1 MKNNFE
7 SKFIQ
12 NLIYSNYGLRVK
24 AEQIEG
30 ELDDN
35 FKLNYDGKSY
45 FFKVYPANSDLE
57 FVTFQSN
64 LLSNLKTF
72 EKIILFL
79 ATAGFIIHLVLILL
93 NNKGYVDLSFFQGS
107 LFVNPISAIYTPFS
121 FILIYEAFLL
131 IYYLPRSFTTSI
143 AKQFEIMSLI
153 LIRKIFKDIPDV
165 DLSDNWI
172 LNENNLQLIYDLTG
186 VLIVFYLIYM
196 FKKLKENLP
205 KLPVHQ
211 NLERFLGYKRLIS
224 LLLIPTLIILCVF
237 SFIEWYGAV
246 FIGGENSPN
255 IDYLFF
261 VEFFGIL
268 ILVDVFILLISFQYT
283 ERYSQL
289 VRNTGF
295 IISTILLRLSFNA
308 VGLTSIIL
316 LISGIVF
323 GLIILYIYNKMERTS
338 LVT

>member
-1 MKNNFE
+1 MTKKINIVF
-7 SKFIQ
+7 
-12 NLIYSNYGLRVK
+12 
-24 AEQIEG
+24 
-30 ELDDN
+30 
-35 FKLNYDGKSY
+35 GKV
-45 FFKVYPANSDLE
+45 FSD
-57 FVTFQSN
+57 
-64 LLSNLKTF
+64 SNLKVF

-79 ATAGFIIHLVLILL
+79 ATTGFIVHLFLILL
-93 NNKGYVDLSFFQGS
+93 NNNDYIDLSFFNGS

-153 LIRKIFKDIPDV
+153 LIRKIFKDIPEV
-165 DLSDNWI
+165 NLSDNWI

-186 VLIVFYLIYM
+186 VLIVFYLIYL

-205 KLPVHQ
+205 QLPVHT
-211 NLERFLGYKRLIS
+211 NLERFLGYKKLIS
-224 LLLIPTLIILCVF
+224 LLLIPTLILLCIF
-237 SFIEWYGAV
+237 SFLDWYGAV

-316 LISGIVF
+316 LISGIIF

-338 LVT
+338 SFT

>member
-1 MKNNFE
+1 MTEKINSVFE
-7 SKFIQ
+7 
-12 NLIYSNYGLRVK
+12 
-24 AEQIEG
+24 
-30 ELDDN
+30 
-35 FKLNYDGKSY
+35 
-45 FFKVYPANSDLE
+45 KVFSD
-57 FVTFQSN
+57 
-64 LLSNLKTF
+64 SNLKTF

-93 NNKGYVDLSFFQGS
+93 NNKGYVNLSFFQGS

-224 LLLIPTLIILCVF
+224 LLLIPTLIVLCVF

-246 FIGGENSPN
+246 FIGGENTPN

>member
-1 MKNNFE
+1 MTEKINSVFE
-7 SKFIQ
+7 KVF
-12 NLIYSNYGLRVK
+12 SN
-24 AEQIEG
+24 
-30 ELDDN
+30 
-35 FKLNYDGKSY
+35 
-45 FFKVYPANSDLE
+45 
-57 FVTFQSN
+57 
-64 LLSNLKTF
+64 SNLKTF

-93 NNKGYVDLSFFQGS
+93 NNKGYLDLPFFQDS

>member
-1 MKNNFE
+1 MTEKINIVFGKVF
-7 SKFIQ
+7 SDR
-12 NLIYSNYGLRVK
+12 NLRI
-24 AEQIEG
+24 
-30 ELDDN
+30 
-35 FKLNYDGKSY
+35 
-45 FFKVYPANSDLE
+45 
-57 FVTFQSN
+57 
-64 LLSNLKTF
+64 F
-72 EKIILFL
+72 EKLILFL
-79 ATAGFIIHLVLILL
+79 ATSGFIIHLLLILL
-93 NNKGYVDLSFFQGS
+93 NNKGYVDLSFFNDS

-153 LIRKIFKDIPDV
+153 LIRKIFKDIPEV
-165 DLSDNWI
+165 NLSDNWI

-186 VLIVFYLIYM
+186 VLIVFYLIYL
-196 FKKLKENLP
+196 FKKLKDNLP
-205 KLPVHQ
+205 QLPVHT
-211 NLERFLGYKRLIS
+211 NLERFLGYKKLIS
-224 LLLIPTLIILCVF
+224 LLLIPTLILLCIL
-237 SFIEWYGAV
+237 SFLDWYGAV

-316 LISGIVF
+316 LISGIIF

>member
-1 MKNNFE
+1 MTEKINSVFE
-7 SKFIQ
+7 
-12 NLIYSNYGLRVK
+12 
-24 AEQIEG
+24 
-30 ELDDN
+30 
-35 FKLNYDGKSY
+35 
-45 FFKVYPANSDLE
+45 KVFSD
-57 FVTFQSN
+57 
-64 LLSNLKTF
+64 SNLKTF

-79 ATAGFIIHLVLILL
+79 ATAGFIVHLALILL

-172 LNENNLQLIYDLTG
+172 LNENNLQLIYDLSG

-323 GLIILYIYNKMERTS
+323 GLIILYIYNKMERTP
-338 LVT
+338 LDT

>member
-1 MKNNFE
+1 MTEKINIVF
-7 SKFIQ
+7 
-12 NLIYSNYGLRVK
+12 
-24 AEQIEG
+24 
-30 ELDDN
+30 D
-35 FKLNYDGKSY
+35 
-45 FFKVYPANSDLE
+45 KVFSD
-57 FVTFQSN
+57 
-64 LLSNLKTF
+64 SNLKVF
-72 EKIILFL
+72 EKLILFL

-93 NNKGYVDLSFFQGS
+93 NNNGYIDLSFFNDS
-107 LFVNPISAIYTPFS
+107 LFINPISAIYTPFS

-165 DLSDNWI
+165 NLSDNWI
-172 LNENNLQLIYDLTG
+172 LNENNLQLIYDLVG
-186 VLIVFYLIYM
+186 VLVVFYLIYL

-205 KLPVHQ
+205 QLPVHT
-211 NLERFLGYKRLIS
+211 NLERFLGYKKLIS
-224 LLLIPTLIILCVF
+224 LLLIPTLILLCIF
-237 SFIEWYGAV
+237 SFLDWYGAV

-308 VGLTSIIL
+308 DGLTSILL